1 MRERLSLHTIIDFG
15 VFMNLLDVPHS
26 HIRCMVFVQC
36 IWLALAAVPPA
47 VPAFYRFIMTPYF
60 FGRYNSELLVTV
72 FTNTRDG
79 FFLLHV

>member
-1 MRERLSLHTIIDFG
+1 
-15 VFMNLLDVPHS
+15 
-26 HIRCMVFVQC
+26 
-36 IWLALAAVPPA
+36 
-47 VPAFYRFIMTPYF
+47 MTPYF